1 MTITVPQYVSV
12 QNLQPH
18 VRIAIRS
25 WIKELLKVN
34 TDLGGRWFAS
44 RPNPMYFNEI
54 PCGLIYFSDES
65 ADHRGTAPRNYQRTL
80 SLTTEVLR
88 KMDTER
94 DNALDD
100 WLDSRAFEIEQAM
113 LSDRFLG
120 LPGIVEDTVFTRSQP
135 VTIES
140 ENTDQD
146 IASIRLFFD
155 VVYRTD
161 VINNRKLDEFLT
173 FLNTIKS
180 VDGAEAEDDV
190 TIREA

>member
-1 MTITVPQYVSV
+1 MTIPQYVSV

-18 VRIAIRS
+18 VRIALRA

-44 RPNPMYFNEI
+44 RPNPMYFNET

-65 ADHRGTAPRNYQRTL
+65 ADHQGSAPRNYQRII
-80 SLTTEVLR
+80 SLTIEVLHQI
-88 KMDTER
+88 DSER

-100 WLDSRAFEIEQAM
+100 WLDSRAWEVELAM

-120 LPGIVEDTVFTRSQP
+120 LPWLVEDTVFTRTQP

-140 ENTDQD
+140 ENSSQD
-146 IASIRLFFD
+146 IGSVRLFFD
-155 VVYRTD
+155 ITYRSD
-161 VINNRKLDEFLT
+161 YQNNKKLDEFLT
-173 FLNTIKS
+173 FLNTIET